1 MLVACV
7 SCSEKPND
15 LAVKVAEKALMAT
28 VDHPESVKILG
39 FSKADSV
46 FGKNYV
52 TMEERMALSVMMMK
66 INEQVMKT
74 TNNFEDFNPDN
85 REMNEL
91 VERQMEAMTTLRALV
106 AFGDIQ
112 PEVHGQKKPQAPF
125 SGWKVKVEV
134 EAPNAEGSC
143 AVRNIGS
150 FSISLPNSLSNH
162 LKFPCYETK
171 SNHLIA
177 DAGGL
182 TLGNYLL

>member
-1 MLVACV
+1 MKPGMKIVIILITAVLFWGGMLVACV
-7 SCSEKPND
+7 SCSEKPNN

-39 FSKADSV
+39 ISKVDSV

-52 TMEERMALSVMMMK
+52 TMEEKMALSVMMMK
-66 INEQVMKT
+66 INEQVMKA

-134 EAPNAEGSC
+134 EAPNAEGKLCRSEHWFILDMS
-143 AVRNIGS
+143 AQFVVKS
-150 FSISLPNSLSNH
+150 FKIP
-162 LKFPCYETK
+162 
-171 SNHLIA
+171 
-177 DAGGL
+177 
-182 TLGNYLL
+182 LL